1 MKNFRVLWVLIEYII
16 YIRFC
21 STNFI
26 TVNFNKLASHWAKVN
41 SSIHPSS
48 TAVIII
54 RCCNRTM
61 RSRRESEKVRGGRKY
76 ASKQLKSHKEPHQKT
91 RGVALLLYCG
101 CADDRMVDVT
111 WTKSAGVCANDL
123 RMNERSLNCSLSRCF
138 IFKKKADLKTH
149 T

>member
-54 RCCNRTM
+54 RCCNRTI
-61 RSRRESEKVRGGRKY
+61 RSRRDRESEKVLGGEKICLKTAQKSQRASPKTAWSGIIALLRLRRWPNGGRDVN
-76 ASKQLKSHKEPHQKT
+76 EE
-91 RGVALLLYCG
+91 RGSMRKRLA
-101 CADDRMVDVT
+101 
-111 WTKSAGVCANDL
+111 
-123 RMNERSLNCSLSRCF
+123 NERTF
-138 IFKKKADLKTH
+138 IELLVVTLFH
-149 T
+149 I